1 LTGADAAGRRPRIL
15 GHGPVSVATA
25 VALLLPGGAI
35 RSHWRPM
42 AFPDLAFMGPRGWWK
57 RHAPTLAVHVLRYRY
72 WGWNGPDADTSVDTA
87 WALDMIRRRYGTV
100 PVVLVGNSLGG
111 RAAFAQ
117 AGDPSV
123 TALVGIAPWLPPED
137 PAEQVAGRRAL
148 IVHGTKDRSDA
159 PADWSL
165 DFARRSRDAGA
176 TVARFVAPGAGH
188 LLMSRA
194 NDWGPLTADFV
205 MAAIGLGP
213 MPDAITTASDPG
225 ASLETPLPGRRAA

>member
-1 LTGADAAGRRPRIL
+1 
-15 GHGPVSVATA
+15 
-25 VALLLPGGAI
+25 
-35 RSHWRPM
+35 M
-42 AFPDLAFMGPRGWWK
+42 
-57 RHAPTLAVHVLRYRY
+57 HVLRYRY
-72 WGWNGPDADTSVDTA
+72 WGWNGSAADTSVDTA
-87 WALDMIRRRYGTV
+87 WALEMIRRRYGTV

-123 TALVGIAPWLPPED
+123 TAVVGIAPWLPPED

-165 DFARRSRDAGA
+165 DFAKRSREAGA

-205 MAAIGLGP
+205 MAAVGLGP
-213 MPDAITTASDPG
+213 MPDSVISASDPG
-225 ASLETPLPGRRAA
+225 ASLETPLPGRRA